1 MKVQFLHVL
10 HHFSFFSTNKISR
23 FSLFSKKKTILSS
36 LLIGVTITAF
46 CKSETVKPLTLAETE
61 KDTIMTT
68 VEEPPKF
75 PGGYDA
81 LKNFIAENIQYPETA
96 RNSGISGIVYVSF
109 VVEKDGSIG
118 DIMVLKSIGGG
129 CDEEAVR
136 VIKLMPNW
144 MPGKQKGQ
152 NVRTKFTIPINFNL

>member
-1 MKVQFLHVL
+1 MKAP
-10 HHFSFFSTNKISR
+10 FFYV
-23 FSLFSKKKTILSS
+23 
-36 LLIGVTITAF
+36 LLIGVMITAF
-46 CKSETVKPLTLAETE
+46 CKSETAKSSTLAETGE
-61 KDTIMTT
+61 DMIMTT

-81 LKNFIAENIQYPETA
+81 LKNFMAENIKYPETA
-96 RNSGISGIVYVSF
+96 RNSSISGVVYVSF
-109 VVEKDGSIG
+109 VVEKNGSIG
-118 DIMVLKSIGGG
+118 DVMVLKSIGGG

-144 MPGKQKGQ
+144 IPGKQKGQ